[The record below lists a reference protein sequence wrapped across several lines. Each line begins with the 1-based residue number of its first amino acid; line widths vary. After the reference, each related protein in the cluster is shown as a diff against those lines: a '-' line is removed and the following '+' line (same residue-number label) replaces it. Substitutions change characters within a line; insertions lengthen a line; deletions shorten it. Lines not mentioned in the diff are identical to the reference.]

1 MGSRAGSS
9 DTAPMIRGAFK
20 RACLMLDKDGE
31 KGIGL
36 STLILESLQDDVRGT
51 LQAMKGFV
59 PKELDVQVDAKE
71 LTHEEWLLKLNGGE
85 DAEAVDTKEIAVT
98 E

>member
-1 MGSRAGSS
+1 MAGRPSGSREIAG
-9 DTAPMIRGAFK
+9 DIRGAFK
-20 RACLMLDKDGE
+20 RACLMLDKDKE

-36 STLILESLQDDVRGT
+36 STLILESLKEDVKGT

-59 PKELDVQVDAKE
+59 PKELDVDVTATELSHEQWLAKLE
-71 LTHEEWLLKLNGGE
+71 GGNGSASDSQE
-85 DAEAVDTKEIAVT
+85 TTAT